1 MSAADQAIVRA
12 LPGNDVCCD
21 CGQKHP
27 QWASVSFGNMF
38 CLDCSGI
45 HRSLGVHISFVRSI
59 AMDSWTSKQLALMKS
74 GGNKKCNDYLSAKG
88 GIQPNTP
95 VKPKYESDAAQLYKE
110 VLKARVEGRP
120 EPTVLPPP
128 RNARA
133 AAPSSGPSSSIGGGG
148 GRAPQGSN
156 DPNGLERLTG
166 ETDQQYIQR
175 QTRLKAEAQA
185 RMRAK
190 FGNNAGRMGGV
201 GSSSSS
207 SSMQGIGSDPNYN
220 PNNGGGGGYGIGAPD
235 MDNVINGVSSVFS
248 TGLSLVSSAAS
259 TAASAVNDD
268 STKASVSNLANTATA
283 YGGSFWNSLKT
294 TVGDVAS
301 SVTQPDSRDG
311 LQALQR
317 DIQSHK
323 PRTSKYSGFGSST
336 NMNMNTSSSMFD
348 NFGSSNNGTSMGG
361 MGGMSSQQNSMGVG
375 GGGGGGALQ
384 EAQGLPGEDRNG
396 MERLTGE
403 SDEQYVVRQTRLRD
417 EAKARMAAKFG
428 GGGGGLSSAGPSSA
442 RPVSAPS
449 SGNSFGGGR
458 SSTTLLQEARGLPGE
473 DRNGM
478 ERLTGETD
486 EQYVMRQT
494 RLRDEAKARMAAKF
508 GGGGLSSAGPSSA
521 PSSGNAFGGM
531 GMGMGMGS
539 VPAPAPSTASYPT
552 GMSLGA
558 KKATPA
564 KAPSSFGNPA
574 SKSFN
579 RTPPKT
585 RPTNSNDFF
594 ANFGA

>member
-1 MSAADQAIVRA
+1 MSQMSPADQAIVRA
-12 LPGNDVCCD
+12 LQGNDVCCD

-38 CLDCSGI
+38 CLDCSGV

-59 AMDSWTSKQLALMKS
+59 AMDSWTQKQLELMKN

-88 GIQPNTP
+88 IKPNTP
-95 VKPKYESDAAQLYKE
+95 VKAKYESDAAQLYKE

-120 EPTVLPPP
+120 EPTALPPP

-133 AAPSSGPSSSIGGGG
+133 AAAAAAPAAGMGGGG

-166 ETDQQYIQR
+166 ESDQQYIQR

-190 FGNNAGRMGGV
+190 FGNNAGRGMGGV
-201 GSSSSS
+201 GSST
-207 SSMQGIGSDPNYN
+207 MQGIGSNPNYN
-220 PNNGGGGGYGIGAPD
+220 PNGGGGYGIGAPD
-235 MDNVINGVSSVFS
+235 IDNVVNSVTGVFS
-248 TGLSLVSSAAS
+248 TGLSLVSSAAT
-259 TAASAVNDD
+259 TAASAVKDEN
-268 STKASVSNLANTATA
+268 TRAQVSNLANTATS

-301 SVTQPDSRDG
+301 SVTHPDSKDG
-311 LQALQR
+311 LASLQR

-323 PRTSKYSGFGSST
+323 PKTSKYSGFGST
-336 NMNMNTSSSMFD
+336 NSSSSGNGFNPSSSSSMFD
-348 NFGSSNNGTSMGG
+348 NFGSNGSGMGGMGG
-361 MGGMSSQQNSMGVG
+361 MGGMSQQRPT
-375 GGGGGGALQ
+375 GGGAIQ

-403 SDEQYVVRQTRLRD
+403 SDEQYVARQTRLRD

-428 GGGGGLSSAGPSSA
+428 GAGLSSAGPSSA
-442 RPVSAPS
+442 RPTPAPS
-449 SGNSFGGGR
+449 SGNAYGGSALR
-458 SSTTLLQEARGLPGE
+458 EAQGLPGE

-521 PSSGNAFGGM
+521 PTSSRNAFGRM
-531 GMGMGMGS
+531 GSS
-539 VPAPAPSTASYPT
+539 VPAPAPAPATASFPT
-552 GMSLGA
+552 SMSLGA
-558 KKATPA
+558 AKAPAAPA
-564 KAPSSFGNPA
+564 KAPSSLGNPVNN
-574 SKSFN
+574 SFG
-579 RTPPKT
+579 RTPVKMKPKST
-585 RPTNSNDFF
+585 DDFF
-594 ANFGA
+594 ADFGA

>member
-1 MSAADQAIVRA
+1 MSQMSAADQAIVRA

-27 QWASVSFGNMF
+27 QWASVSFGNLF

-95 VKPKYESDAAQLYKE
+95 VKPKYESDVAQLYKE

-148 GRAPQGSN
+148 RVPQGSN

-201 GSSSSS
+201 GSSGIG
-207 SSMQGIGSDPNYN
+207 SSMQGIGSNPNYN

-323 PRTSKYSGFGSST
+323 PKTSKYGGFGST
-336 NMNMNTSSSMFD
+336 TNMNMNMNMNTSSSMFD

-361 MGGMSSQQNSMGVG
+361 MSSQQNSM

-384 EAQGLPGEDRNG
+384 EAQ
-396 MERLTGE
+396 
-403 SDEQYVVRQTRLRD
+403 
-417 EAKARMAAKFG
+417 
-428 GGGGGLSSAGPSSA
+428 
-442 RPVSAPS
+442 
-449 SGNSFGGGR
+449 
-458 SSTTLLQEARGLPGE
+458 GLPGE

-521 PSSGNAFGGM
+521 PSSGNAYGGMGM

-585 RPTNSNDFF
+585 RSTNSDDFF